1 MVADKEYPRRPAFSV
16 LTKSLE
22 AFTSKVPKSTYSST
36 SPTPISFP
44 DLKDFLAQYQ
54 DPKNADP
61 LMKLQNELDETTL
74 VAQQTMQSL
83 LKRGETLEDLVAR
96 SDQLGASSKRFY
108 VQAKRVS
115 NFRLI

>member
-16 LTKSLE
+16 LTKTLE
-22 AFTSKVPKSTYSST
+22 AFTSRVPKSSYMTAT
-36 SPTPISFP
+36 PTPVQFP
-44 DLKDFLAQYQ
+44 DLKDILAQYQ

-61 LMKLQNELDETTL
+61 LMKLQNELDETTM

-96 SDQLGASSKRFY
+96 SDQLGAQSKRFY
-108 VQAKRVS
+108 VQAKRVRVS
-115 NFRLI
+115 V